1 MPVPP
6 HREGSPF
13 RFEGAIAPE
22 LLIDRRAELAALARR
37 AADRVGVR
45 LAAPRRFGKTS
56 LLVAHAAQ
64 LRETGWRT
72 AHVDFG
78 RVTDLTDAARRIAA
92 AYGALDTDWLRAHAG
107 GLLARLGLSVGTT
120 GASVTVGPRPHA
132 PDTEAAE
139 SLLYRLLDLPATLYE
154 QDGIATLVVFDEFQD
169 LLIARDDL
177 DGLVRSRI
185 QYHGDAAAYVYAGSE
200 PSMMRELFDR
210 RERPLFGQA
219 DPLALGP
226 LPDEDVLDELAGRFA
241 SEGLRP
247 GEALPELVG
256 FAAGHPQRVMLLA
269 YCLAELLEGGRA
281 GTLETA
287 ALAVEAA
294 IDRTQA
300 AHEALWRQ
308 LRRSERV
315 ALAGV
320 ADGVSPSSPA
330 LAAEHGLA
338 RNTLHEAAERLVDQG
353 HLTRAG
359 AGATTVVD
367 PLLAEWLRRR

>member
-1 MPVPP
+1 MAVPP

-13 RFEGAIAPE
+13 RFEGAIAPD
-22 LLIDRRAELAALARR
+22 LLIDRREELATLARR

-78 RVTDLTDAARRIAA
+78 RVTDLTDAARRIAT

-107 GLLARLGLSVGTT
+107 GLLARLGLSLGTA
-120 GASVTVGPRPHA
+120 GASVTVGPRPQTT
-132 PDTEAAE
+132 DTEAAE
-139 SLLYRLLDLPATLYE
+139 SLLYRLLDLPATLHA
-154 QDGIATLVVFDEFQD
+154 QDGTATLVVFDEFQD
-169 LLIARDDL
+169 LLTARDDL
-177 DGLVRSRI
+177 DGLVRSKI

-200 PSMMRELFDR
+200 PSLMRELFDR

-226 LPDEDVLDELAGRFA
+226 LPDEDVITELAERFA
-241 SEGLRP
+241 AEGLDP
-247 GEALPELVG
+247 GEALGELVA

-269 YCLAELLEGGRA
+269 YSLAEQLELGRP

-287 ALAVEAA
+287 GLAVRSA
-294 IDRTQA
+294 IERTQA

-308 LRRSERV
+308 LRRTERV
-315 ALAGV
+315 VLAGV
-320 ADGVSPSSPA
+320 ADGGSPSSPA
-330 LAAEHGLA
+330 LAAEHGLG
-338 RNTLHEAAERLVDQG
+338 RNTLHEAAERLIVQG
-353 HLTRAG
+353 HFVRAG
-359 AGATTVVD
+359 GGGTRVVD

>member
-1 MPVPP
+1 MSVPS

-13 RFEGAIAPE
+13 RFEGAVAPE
-22 LLIDRRAELAALARR
+22 LLIDRREELATLARR

-107 GLLARLGLSVGTT
+107 GLLARLGLSIGTA

-139 SLLYRLLDLPATLYE
+139 SLLYRLLDLPATMHE
-154 QDGIATLVVFDEFQD
+154 RDGVATLVVFDEFQD

-226 LPDEDVLDELAGRFA
+226 LPDEEVLTELAERFA
-241 SEGLRP
+241 TERLDP
-247 GEALPELVG
+247 GEALGELVA

-269 YCLAELLEGGRA
+269 YSLAEQLELGRP

-287 ALAVEAA
+287 GLAVDAA
-294 IDRTQA
+294 IERTQS

-315 ALAGV
+315 VLAGV
-320 ADGVSPSSPA
+320 ADGGSPSSPA
-330 LAAEHGLA
+330 LASEHGLG
-338 RNTLHEAAERLVDQG
+338 RNTLHVAAERLTDQG
-353 HLTRAG
+353 HLGRRG
-359 AGATTVVD
+359 GATYVVD